1 MGGRDTGISMAIL
14 LDSQNPLPFTEGL
27 QLRAWMAFL
36 TAPTSK
42 ELCPIQVQDS
52 KCMVSELISWEGGA
66 QECLVSGMRRA
77 QDAYMGGRER
87 GTRDACVCVNVH
99 VCAHISVCVCVSTS
113 SSM

>member
-1 MGGRDTGISMAIL
+1 MVEVGGLDTGISMAIL
-14 LDSQNPLPFTEGL
+14 LDSQNPLPSTVEL

-36 TAPTSK
+36 TAPTLK
-42 ELCPIQVQDS
+42 ELSPMQLQDS

-87 GTRDACVCVNVH
+87 GTRDACMCLCECTYMCVW
-99 VCAHISVCVCVSTS
+99 
-113 SSM
+113 

>member
-36 TAPTSK
+36 TAPTLK
-42 ELCPIQVQDS
+42 ELSPIQVQDS

-87 GTRDACVCVNVH
+87 YTGCMRLCECTC
-99 VCAHISVCVCVSTS
+99 VCAHQCVCVSTS